1 MKTYKL
7 ILNDL
12 GHINIHYFI
21 NGELDNKEFYSN
33 VDGTNKQIIRYGF
46 ISEDLNSLQYEE
58 LKVTDWY
65 FVRKVELGIEI
76 PLEIIKQRLEIRAKY
91 DNLKLD
97 L

>member
-7 ILNDL
+7 IPNDL

-91 DNLKLD
+91 DALKLD